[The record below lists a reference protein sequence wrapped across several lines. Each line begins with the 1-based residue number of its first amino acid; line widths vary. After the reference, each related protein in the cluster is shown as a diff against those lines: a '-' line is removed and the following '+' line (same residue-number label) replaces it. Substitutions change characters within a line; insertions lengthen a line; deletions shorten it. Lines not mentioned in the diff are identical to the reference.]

1 MKVFLQICFSMAVSA
16 LLPTT
21 AYAGGSEMLGQ
32 STMGIVIIA
41 VIVAAVIAGA
51 LVYLFWCNR
60 AGVCDQ
66 SELVE
71 NIKKAVSE
79 EDYSSKLTSSSS
91 DPKLLSS
98 INDLMVKLQTQVQEK
113 DVALEQAQSEIANLK
128 SEVESLNDT
137 LAFCQ
142 QQNQTLESKP
152 CLEPEIGTRLVELS
166 GELSKA
172 VTKMEDGTQTGM
184 TSASQVISEVGG
196 LTDEVNEASSVIIQ
210 LEEDSNN
217 IGTVLVL
224 IRDIAE
230 QTNLLALNAAIEA
243 ARAGEHGRGFAVVA
257 DEVRLLAGKT
267 QQATTEIQ
275 GIIEELQQRARSAVD
290 VMSSGQ
296 DKVELTRSQA
306 ANVSE
311 LLGEINEQLGKL
323 KTVQTAM
330 EEAVSKI

>member
-1 MKVFLQICFSMAVSA
+1 MKVFLKICFSWVVAVVM
-16 LLPTT
+16 PTT
-21 AYAGGSEMLGQ
+21 AYAGEAGMFGQ
-32 STMGIVIIA
+32 STIGVVIIA
-41 VIVAAVIAGA
+41 VVIAAVIAGA

-66 SELVE
+66 SELVA
-71 NIKKAVSE
+71 NINKVVLD

-98 INDLMVKLQTQVQEK
+98 INDLMLKLQAQVAEK
-113 DVALEQAQSEIANLK
+113 DTALAGAQSEISNLR
-128 SEVESLNDT
+128 SEVEALNDT

-152 CLEPEIGTRLVELS
+152 FLEPEMSAKLVELS
-166 GELSKA
+166 GEFSDA
-172 VTKMEDGTQTGM
+172 VLKMGEGTQTGM
-184 TSASQVISEVGG
+184 DSASQVITEVGG

-275 GIIEELQQRARSAVD
+275 GIIEELQQRARNAVE
-290 VMSSGQ
+290 VMGNGKN
-296 DKVELTRSQA
+296 KVDLTRSQA
-306 ANVSE
+306 INVND
-311 LLGEINEQLGKL
+311 LLGDINQQLGKL
-323 KTVQTAM
+323 KTVQSAL